1 MESQGD
7 QAINKCMRIFGADA
21 LGAAFTDGVKASG
34 KDLDKYQQYAVFEE
48 SCLSAPETIDE
59 FQDAL
64 EKALLGID

>member
-1 MESQGD
+1 M
-7 QAINKCMRIFGADA
+7 
-21 LGAAFTDGVKASG
+21 GAAFTDGVKASG